1 MEDKIKATTLN
12 VQELDNATESVA
24 SEETLNKKGGEEI
37 ERLRQR
43 YNFNAISSYSNAK
56 YANDEA
62 HAELKSMME
71 RGERLSLYFTI
82 DSYGMEAISVESR
95 TTSRFNYQLNSKSF
109 TWIVNYLTNKET
121 EDFEVNPTN
130 IKKSEIEDANQ
141 FREEMLILFI
151 NGEIG
156 RIQFTPEFRDRTG
169 KLSATASFPYGQIFF
184 FMERDQ
190 ELVEYLRGKN
200 LIR

>member
-1 MEDKIKATTLN
+1 MTEKNIKPTDSTSQEIKLSLDGTIEQTFASLKYGFNEVKINN
-12 VQELDNATESVA
+12 VNQ
-24 SEETLNKKGGEEI
+24 
-37 ERLRQR
+37 
-43 YNFNAISSYSNAK
+43 YNNE
-56 YANDEA
+56 EA

-82 DSYGMEAISVESR
+82 DNYGMEAICVESK
-95 TTSRFNYQLNSKSF
+95 TTSRFVYQLNTKSF
-109 TWIVNYLTNKET
+109 TWLMKYLTNKDT

-184 FMERDQ
+184 FMERDK
-190 ELVEYLRGKN
+190 ELV
-200 LIR
+200 

>member
-1 MEDKIKATTLN
+1 MTSD
-12 VQELDNATESVA
+12 EL
-24 SEETLNKKGGEEI
+24 LNKKGGEI
-37 ERLRQR
+37 EKLRQR
-43 YNFNAISSYSNAK
+43 YNLNAISGYEGTK

-82 DSYGMEAISVESR
+82 DNYGVEAISVESK
-95 TTSRFNYQLNSKSF
+95 TTGRFNYQLTPNGF
-109 TWIVNYLTNKET
+109 LWIIKYLTNKES
-121 EDFEVNPTN
+121 EDFNVAPLEVTPSDET
-130 IKKSEIEDANQ
+130 DAST
-141 FREEMLILFI
+141 FRKDMLKLFCENEM
-151 NGEIG
+151 G

>member
-1 MEDKIKATTLN
+1 MQEKNNKFTKSTS
-12 VQELDNATESVA
+12 QELE
-24 SEETLNKKGGEEI
+24 LNLDGSI
-37 ERLRQR
+37 EQTFTSLKYGFNEVKFNNVNQ
-43 YNFNAISSYSNAK
+43 YNNE
-56 YANDEA
+56 EA

-95 TTSRFNYQLNSKSF
+95 TTSRFNYKLNSKSF

-151 NGEIG
+151 NGEMG

>member
-1 MEDKIKATTLN
+1 MTEKNIKPTDSTSQEIKLSLDGTIEQTFASLKYGFNEVKINN
-12 VQELDNATESVA
+12 VNQ
-24 SEETLNKKGGEEI
+24 
-37 ERLRQR
+37 
-43 YNFNAISSYSNAK
+43 YNNE
-56 YANDEA
+56 EA

-82 DSYGMEAISVESR
+82 DNYGMEAICVESK
-95 TTSRFNYQLNSKSF
+95 TTSRFVYQLNTKSF
-109 TWIVNYLTNKET
+109 TWLMKYLTNKDT

-169 KLSATASFPYGQIFF
+169 KLSATASFPYGQISF
-184 FMERDQ
+184 FMERDK
-190 ELVEYLRGKN
+190 ELVEYLRAKN